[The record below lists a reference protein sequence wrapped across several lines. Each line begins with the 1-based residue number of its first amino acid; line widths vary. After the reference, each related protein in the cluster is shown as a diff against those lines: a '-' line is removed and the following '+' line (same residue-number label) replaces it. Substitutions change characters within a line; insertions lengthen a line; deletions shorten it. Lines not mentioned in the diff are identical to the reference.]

1 MEHQQMQQ
9 KVKFI
14 PNNEKL
20 LNVFNNCIELKAEV
34 IEDDNQVALYG
45 GKIGDYILIMPAGVC
60 VVLNKIV
67 FETLFQ
73 TTPSC
78 PSCNNKNKS

>member
-1 MEHQQMQQ
+1 MDHQQMQQ
-9 KVKFI
+9 KVKFT
-14 PNNEKL
+14 PNNLKL

-34 IEDDNQVALYG
+34 IEDEDQVNLYG

-60 VVLNKIV
+60 IVLNKIV

-73 TTPSC
+73 TTPVC
-78 PSCNNKNKS
+78 FACNNKK